1 LFSNSLGRALARRPS
16 PHLHSVVA
24 DHWVRSKQGPCLERH
39 RRRRR
44 FVDLSTGLR
53 VRYLEWSPG
62 NEDTIILLHGMGK
75 TAEMYST
82 LGSQLSARGYA
93 VYAPEFRGHG
103 GTEWPS
109 SATQCTVKQ
118 LSQDVKAFIIAKDL
132 YVRPVAIVGF
142 GMGGAVG
149 MFLAASEPSLVG
161 ATISLDFAL
170 PHYLCDYNAFLS
182 DLLAQSEEENID
194 NKRIMM
200 SSDLLPWWSLSPG
213 MHGTRFAS
221 LADLAAFLASPL
233 ANLGPVVVEK
243 LQRAQESAVEAVEA
257 GKAVEAAVAEQRKI
271 LDGLARPLEGAV
283 QDAFALVEGDD
294 YDAEQAIIGTC
305 EYGYGEN
312 QDENGIKLKMNPKF
326 FFTFPIKEFVDT
338 VRNLRSHFLLVY
350 GCKSGMVG
358 KQDAKMFTEMLRHK
372 AASVTEVGIP
382 GAGHHVV
389 MDAPRDTLDALN
401 TFLDGPAIHCFN
413 VESVRRPEN
422 LGLRP
427 LPEYAT
433 VEEARKAL
441 GPRSIPT
448 AARIES
454 ALEQLRIEQGRRPDS
469 DSDDGDEGE
478 TSSRYATALSKEP
491 LDYFGF
497 VG

>member
-1 LFSNSLGRALARRPS
+1 
-16 PHLHSVVA
+16 
-24 DHWVRSKQGPCLERH
+24 
-39 RRRRR
+39 
-44 FVDLSTGLR
+44 
-53 VRYLEWSPG
+53 
-62 NEDTIILLHGMGK
+62 
-75 TAEMYST
+75 MYST

-161 ATISLDFAL
+161 ATVSLDFAL
-170 PHYLCDYNAFLS
+170 SHYLCDYKTFLS
-182 DLLAQSEEENID
+182 EILAQSKEEEEEENID

-200 SSDLLPWWSLSPG
+200 SSDLLPWWSLCPG

-221 LADLAAFLASPL
+221 MADLAAFLASPL
-233 ANLGPVVVEK
+233 ANLGPVVVEN
-243 LQRAQESAVEAVEA
+243 LQRAQESAVEA
-257 GKAVEAAVAEQRKI
+257 AVAEQRRV
-271 LDGLARPLEGAV
+271 LDGLSRPLEGAV
-283 QDAFALVEGDD
+283 QDAFALIEGDD
-294 YDAEQAIIGTC
+294 CDAEQAIIGNF

-358 KQDAKMFTEMLRHK
+358 EKDAKMFTEMLRHK

-389 MDAPRDTLDALN
+389 MDAPQDTLDALN

-413 VESVRRPEN
+413 VESVRKPEN

-433 VEEARKAL
+433 IEEARKAL

-491 LDYFGF
+491 QDYFGF